1 MAWASSCGRGYRAPQ
16 RPVKRRNARPAPK
29 AAGVLRCIA
38 FRYSRPFCQ
47 PRTRLSGSGGKRL
60 TNQPTARVARALLR
74 SSPSMVPAPRL
85 SARRLRSPSSRF
97 RAIALAA
104 AAAVT
109 PTTALAHERFVK
121 HDVLQP
127 FPHDF
132 FFHVDHNV
140 VNIAVRVFLVM
151 AVVLFLWFRRHAI
164 EAFVE
169 TKLRGRA
176 KNWRTR
182 LIRQALR
189 FLTDRPLAARW
200 FERVSEWTVIFF
212 LRSPGLVLMYAAA
225 NSSLVMPTYPLAEPT
240 KALFQYASV
249 ALGIAIITQLALPL
263 CGAAIFA
270 IFGYIVLA
278 YDWKLAVDVLPVL
291 SVAVVYVTCPWRS
304 HVRPITTLS
313 RRQVR
318 LARVVLGFSFFALG
332 WMKIYNPD
340 DVIGVAQNFPTVTED
355 LLIKLFY
362 CGTDPALKT
371 GCWLMAFALSEVLC
385 GFLVMA
391 GVFSRVW
398 ALQMVYVFTKLMLV
412 DFGWPEIP
420 HLYPIGV
427 FLLLAFSNQ
436 LSNEPDGEPRA
447 IRGTRWQR
455 SRWGLA
461 ASAALAWLIIF
472 PLLYALTLTD
482 RPFLRASP
490 RTTANRTTELSD
502 QHN

>member
-1 MAWASSCGRGYRAPQ
+1 M
-16 RPVKRRNARPAPK
+16 
-29 AAGVLRCIA
+29 
-38 FRYSRPFCQ
+38 
-47 PRTRLSGSGGKRL
+47 
-60 TNQPTARVARALLR
+60 
-74 SSPSMVPAPRL
+74 L
-85 SARRLRSPSSRF
+85 SALTSSLRIHRSPSARLL
-97 RAIALAA
+97 AIILSAS
-104 AAAVT
+104 AVF

-121 HDVLQP
+121 HDVLRP
-127 FPHDF
+127 FPQDF
-132 FFHVDHNV
+132 FFHMDHNV
-140 VNIAVRVFLVM
+140 VSIAVRVFVAM
-151 AVVLFLWFRRHAI
+151 AAVLFLWFRRHAI
-164 EAFVE
+164 VTFVE
-169 TKLRGRA
+169 NKLRGRA
-176 KNWRTR
+176 ANSRREWWSN

-362 CGTDPALKT
+362 CGTDPLLKT
-371 GCWLMAFALSEVLC
+371 GCWLVAFALSEVMT
-385 GFLVMA
+385 GALVMV
-391 GVFSRVW
+391 GVFSRAW
-398 ALQMVYVFTKLMLV
+398 AVQMVFVFTKLMVV

-420 HLYPIGV
+420 HLYPIGA
-427 FLLLAFSNQ
+427 FLLLAFSNH
-436 LSNEPDGEPRA
+436 LSNDLDGGALAVVSRKWKRP
-447 IRGTRWQR
+447 
-455 SRWGLA
+455 RWGLA
-461 ASAALAWLIIF
+461 ASAALAALMIF
-472 PLLYALTLTD
+472 PLLYGLTLTQ
-482 RPFLRASP
+482 RPFLHASTT
-490 RTTANRTTELSD
+490 TTARRPVEVST
-502 QHN
+502 QHH